1 MIKLTKPNLNIV
13 DFKNLEKVIKSSWI
27 VEGAINTKLEKIISR
42 IFNSK
47 FCHTANSWTSAAFL
61 IFKILK
67 LKKTDEVLLPAFT
80 FVACANVVKL
90 SGAKIRF
97 VDTEKD
103 GVNICFDDFK
113 KKYNKNVKAA
123 IIVDQIGIPVE
134 IDKFIK
140 FCKLKKITLIH
151 DVACSFGSLYKK
163 KQSGINSQIS
173 ITSFHARKPITSAE
187 GGAVIL
193 NDQKISNKFKS
204 LKNQGVNQKSFD
216 RVIDNF
222 RQKEI
227 FADVGFN
234 MRFSDI
240 QASLLINQIQRL
252 KRDIKKKYKIFQYY
266 KKNLNFKNFKFPTIP
281 KNTTP
286 NLQSVLIIF
295 KNAKMRNIAY
305 KKLLIK
311 GVEVKKSISSCF
323 NHKYYYKKAMVL
335 KNSLSIHNN
344 SLLIPMH
351 LYLKKQELK
360 KICEILNSLN

>member
-1 MIKLTKPNLNIV
+1 MIKLTKPNV
-13 DFKNLEKVIKSSWI
+13 SVEDFKNLKNVLKSSWI
-27 VEGAINTKLEKIISR
+27 VEGTINSKLEQTISR

-61 IFKILK
+61 LFKILN
-67 LKKTDEVLLPAFT
+67 LKKNDEVLLPAFT
-80 FVACANVVKL
+80 FVACANVVNL
-90 SGAKIRF
+90 CGAKIRF

-134 IDKFIK
+134 IEKFIK

-163 KQSGINSQIS
+163 RQSGINSQIS

-187 GGAVIL
+187 GGAIIL
-193 NDQKISNKFKS
+193 NDKEISNKFKS

-216 RVIDNF
+216 RVKSNF
-222 RQKEI
+222 RQKEM
-227 FADVGFN
+227 FTDVGFN

-252 KRDIKKKYKIFQYY
+252 KKVIKKKYKILEYY
-266 KKNLNFKNFKFPTIP
+266 KKYLNFKNFKFPKIS
-281 KNTTP
+281 KDATP

-295 KNAKMRNIAY
+295 TEVRMRNMAY
-305 KKLLIK
+305 KKLLSKRI
-311 GVEVKKSISSCF
+311 EVKKSISSCF
-323 NHKYYYKKAMVL
+323 NHEFYFKKAKVL
-335 KNSLSIHNN
+335 KNSFSIDQK

-351 LYLKKQELK
+351 LDLKQKDIK
-360 KICEILNSLN
+360 KICKILNSIN